1 MTHDPPPSAME
12 RPGKSQRRW
21 AMVLGSLAVVGIS
34 LLIRYYWGLEA
45 ASADPSPR
53 RAQATRP
60 ATAQAAPKTSSQ
72 PSAAS
77 ESPSADEAQT
87 AAELRVVAKVNNQ
100 RISRDELAR
109 ECLRHYGE
117 QVLES
122 LLNKYLIMQECQ
134 RRNLQIS
141 QAEIDTEI
149 EQMAARFQLSKEQ
162 WLKMLEQERGIKPPE
177 YAEDII
183 WPTLALRKLAGER
196 LEVTPDELRRAYE
209 MKYGSSVKARLIACA
224 DRAKA
229 EKVRAMA
236 AANPAQ
242 FGDLAKNYS
251 EDPSASLKG
260 RIQPIR
266 KHGSYERIEEA
277 VFSMRD
283 GEVSP
288 VIEAGGQYVIL
299 QREEL
304 LPGSS
309 AVNFQQVAPQLKEMV
324 RDTKLRK
331 VSGEI
336 FQQLQEKAVVSNV
349 LNDPKLSRRMPG
361 VAATIN
367 GRPITTEYLAEECLK
382 RHGTEVLDGTINRK
396 LIEIAC
402 ERRGIHVTEEELD
415 REIARA
421 AAASVPAK
429 PDGSPDVA
437 AWMKLVTEEQGI
449 TDEIYRRDSVWPS
462 VALKKLVG
470 EKVDVTGEDLR
481 KGYEAN
487 FGPRV
492 RCLAIVTDNLRR
504 AQRVWDMARNNPTP
518 EYFGQLAEQYS
529 IEASS
534 RALRG
539 EVPPIKK
546 NGGQPQ
552 LEKEAFDLKQG
563 ELSSVVQV
571 GDRYVILY
579 CLGYT
584 EPTDVE
590 FEQVRDI
597 IHADIHEKKLR
608 QAMADY
614 FENLQDSATID
625 NYLTGTTQRPQSS
638 SPVRSQEP
646 SVSLREVPAK
656 R

>member
-1 MTHDPPPSAME
+1 MTHDLSPSA
-12 RPGKSQRRW
+12 KSPANKAKRRW
-21 AMVLGSLAVVGIS
+21 AMVLGSLAVLGIS
-34 LLIRYYWGLEA
+34 LLIRYYWGLES
-45 ASADPSPR
+45 ASADPAAR
-53 RAQATRP
+53 QLQATRP
-60 ATAQAAPKTSSQ
+60 TTAQPAPKAAPRPAATTATQ
-72 PSAAS
+72 PMAT
-77 ESPSADEAQT
+77 DEP
-87 AAELRVVAKVNNQ
+87 RVVARVNNRQ
-100 RISRDELAR
+100 ISRDELAR

-141 QAEIDTEI
+141 QAEIDAEI

-183 WPTLALRKLAGER
+183 WPTLALRKLAGQR
-196 LEVTPDELRRAYE
+196 LEVTPAELRRAYE
-209 MKYGSSVKARLIACA
+209 MKYGPSVKARLIACS

-236 AANPAQ
+236 AADPRQ

-266 KHGSYERIEEA
+266 KHGSYEQIEEA

-288 VIEAGGQYVIL
+288 VIEAGGQFVIV

-336 FQQLQEKAVVSNV
+336 FQQLQDEAVVRNV
-349 LNDPKLSRRMPG
+349 LNAPKLSRQMPG

-367 GRPITTEYLAEECLK
+367 GQPISTSYLAEECLK

-402 ERRGIHVTEEELD
+402 EKRGIQVTDAEID
-415 REIARA
+415 QEIARA
-421 AAASVPAK
+421 AALSVPTK

-437 AWMKLVTEEQGI
+437 AWIKLVTEEQGI
-449 TDEIYRRDSVWPS
+449 TEEIYRRDSVWPS

-470 EKVDVTGEDLR
+470 EKVDVSDEDMR

-529 IEASS
+529 VEASS

-546 NGGQPQ
+546 NGGQPL
-552 LEKEAFDLKQG
+552 LEKEAFGLKQG

-584 EPTDVE
+584 EPTDVR

-608 QAMADY
+608 QAMAGY
-614 FENLQDSATID
+614 FEKLQDSATID
-625 NYLTGTTQRPQSS
+625 NFLTGTTQRPQSS
-638 SPVRSQEP
+638 STES
-646 SVSLREVPAK
+646 SAAGSMTLRQVPA
-656 R
+656 RR